1 MSMFKRTPSLSI
13 GARIRWGRHGVLA
26 TLLCIAAPLAWSFD
40 LTQALDAARQ
50 HDAKYRSALYD
61 LQASREARVQGRAGL
76 LPNVSFVG
84 SAYKN
89 HLDREYPNARD
100 EIVETS
106 QTYDSNSLT
115 LQLRQSLFNRDAWA
129 TARRGDAQSRL
140 GEQLFLVRSD
150 ELVLR
155 LVEAYSK
162 VLLALEQVRLADA
175 QVNALQEQAQA
186 NERLFARGEGTRTDV
201 LESQSSLELAQAQR
215 IEAGNAQAD
224 ALAGLRAVV
233 GPTVSLDTMSR
244 LESSRF
250 LFEPLTPQ
258 TLEEWQALA
267 AQGNAQ
273 IAAGRIAA
281 EVAREDLARADAGHW
296 PRVDLLG
303 SVSRSRSDSINTL
316 GQKNEQAS
324 IGIQVQLPLYSGG
337 SVSSM
342 QRQAIANV
350 AKAESDLDDV
360 TRGTNLSM
368 QTAYTALFSGAR
380 RIAALQKALESSVAQ
395 VEATRKSVEGG
406 VRIRLDVLRAQQ
418 QVSQTARDLA
428 QARFDHALAWLR
440 LRSLAGELHEE
451 SLAEVQ
457 RKLESGVLASPPIPG
472 S

>member
-1 MSMFKRTPSLSI
+1 MSMNPKSSWPPAA
-13 GARIRWGRHGVLA
+13 GGRWRRHAVLA
-26 TLLCIAAPLAWSFD
+26 AGLCLAAPVAWSFN

-50 HDAKYRSALYD
+50 HDAKYRAAVYD

-76 LPNVSFVG
+76 LPNLSLSG
-84 SAYKN
+84 SAYRN
-89 HLDREYPNARD
+89 HLDRQFPDARG
-100 EIVETS
+100 ETVETS
-106 QTYDSNSLT
+106 QTYDSNSVT
-115 LQLRQSLFNRDAWA
+115 LQLRQALFNKDATA
-129 TARRGDAQSRL
+129 VARRGDAQSRL

-150 ELVLR
+150 ELVFR

-162 VLLALEQVRLADA
+162 LLLALEQVRLADA
-175 QVNALQEQAQA
+175 QVNALQEQSQA

-201 LESQSSLELAQAQR
+201 FESQSSLELAQAQR

-233 GPTVSLDTMSR
+233 GPAVSLDTVSR

-250 LFEPLTPQ
+250 QFEPLTPS
-258 TLEEWQALA
+258 TLEEWVAMA
-267 AQGNAQ
+267 GQGNAQ

-296 PRVDLLG
+296 PRVDLMG
-303 SVSRSRSDSINTL
+303 SLNRSRSDSINTL
-316 GQKNEQAS
+316 GQRNEQAS
-324 IGIQVQLPLYSGG
+324 IGVQIQLPLYSGG
-337 SVSSM
+337 SVTSL
-342 QRQAIANV
+342 QRQSIANV
-350 AKAESDLDDV
+350 AKTEADLDDV
-360 TRGTNLSM
+360 TRSTNLAL

-380 RIAALQKALESSVAQ
+380 RISALQKALDSSVAQ

-440 LRSLAGELHEE
+440 LRSLAGELHEQDL
-451 SLAEVQ
+451 SEVQ
-457 RKLESGVLASPPIPG
+457 RKLETGLLATPPKAG